1 MIDAYQQKQILNRL
15 SKGLPLCEH
24 PYAELAIDYGV
35 DEAEIINFL
44 KRSLANHTLK
54 RIGAVVNHHK
64 LGYSSNAMVVWNVPD
79 NRVDDIGELL
89 GSQSKVTLCYQRP
102 RKLPD
107 WPYNLFTMIHGKC
120 RQQVL
125 DYLELIVTQ
134 NNLQQFQPQ
143 ALFSTKQYKQT
154 GASYYG

>member
-1 MIDAYQQKQILNRL
+1 MIDEYLQKQILSRL
-15 SKGLPLCEH
+15 SSGLPICEH
-24 PYAELAIDYGV
+24 PYAELAMDYGV
-35 DEAEIINFL
+35 NEAELIEFL
-44 KRSLANHTLK
+44 EESLANQRLK

-79 NRVDDIGELL
+79 KIVDEIGGLL

-134 NNLQQFQPQ
+134 NNLQHFHPK

-154 GASYYG
+154 GARYYG